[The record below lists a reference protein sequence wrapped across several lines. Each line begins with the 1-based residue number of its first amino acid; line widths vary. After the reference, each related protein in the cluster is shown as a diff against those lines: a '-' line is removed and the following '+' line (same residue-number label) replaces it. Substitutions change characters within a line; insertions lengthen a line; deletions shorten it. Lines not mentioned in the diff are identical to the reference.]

1 MNQVVQK
8 FLEFN
13 GKTLMFL
20 GKNGEYWVALKPIC
34 EALRLEYTR
43 TFKNVKS
50 DPILGQLLAE
60 QPMVGADDRVR
71 KMTCIPE
78 RWVYGWLFSIQSSSP
93 ELIEY
98 KKLCYEVLDNYFHG
112 SLNRKDLIQAK
123 AKAENTI
130 NKVLNRLSPDDRASY
145 ESALKQKKQAEYK
158 LRITTREE
166 VDEQRELFN

>member
-1 MNQVVQK
+1 MNQTVQK

-20 GKNGEYWVALKPIC
+20 GVNGEYLVALKPVC
-34 EALRLEYTR
+34 EAIGVDYIQQ
-43 TFKNVKS
+43 FKNTQM
-50 DPILGQLLAE
+50 DPILNQLLCNHT
-60 QPMVGADDRVR
+60 MVAKDGKMR
-71 KMTCIPE
+71 KMTCLPE
-78 RWVYGWLFSIQSSSP
+78 KWVYGWLFSIQSSSP

-112 SLNRKDLIQAK
+112 SMNRKELIQAK

-145 ESALKQKKQAEYK
+145 ESAVKQKKHAEYK